1 MWDNTKRS
9 NICVTGVQKERKKGL
24 VEKNLKKEQLKCP
37 TFGEN
42 QKFTDFK
49 SSVNPTQDKHK
60 EVHAKTYYNQPSEN

>member
-1 MWDNTKRS
+1 M
-9 NICVTGVQKERKKGL
+9 
-24 VEKNLKKEQLKCP
+24 EKNLKKEQLKCP